1 MYILYGLF
9 DVFIY
14 VLFGAVFVYF
24 CKNPYFYKW
33 KRMARLVSAS
43 DFKKVNL

>member
-1 MYILYGLF
+1 M
-9 DVFIY
+9 Y

-24 CKNPYFYKW
+24 CKKLYFYKW
-33 KRMARLVSAS
+33 KRMARLVSDS